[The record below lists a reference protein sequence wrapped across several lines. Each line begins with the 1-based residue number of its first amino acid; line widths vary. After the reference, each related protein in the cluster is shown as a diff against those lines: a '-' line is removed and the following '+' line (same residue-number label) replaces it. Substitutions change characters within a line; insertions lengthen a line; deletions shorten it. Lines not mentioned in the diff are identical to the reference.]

1 VLRDGEV
8 VGAGR
13 VLGEHAHFV
22 DEVGDE
28 LAPPDL
34 EYLDGLPRGLQGG
47 AAPDLVARRTVAI
60 DQRTRLSLCDQRIM
74 NAALPGAA
82 IVDNSCTTREESRRR
97 EMTERYDLVVVGA
110 GPGGSAAAYY
120 AARAGLATLLLDR
133 QEFPRDKACGDGL
146 MPHAASEVS
155 LMGLG
160 DWLDEPHHGKFT
172 GFSIYTR
179 TAYLRQGV
187 PPSLHGPRGYVVKR
201 EETDAKLLER
211 AVSAGAEFH
220 AGVRATGLL
229 RSPAGEVTGIEATQ
243 GGEYLRF
250 DAPAVV
256 AADGV
261 GGFAGSGMKTHQNAV
276 ARRQYYRGVEGPNK
290 EELHIFITRDMN
302 SDGAGY
308 GWVFYLGDGRANVGA
323 GVSTRALARTGRNLK
338 DFFDR
343 FLEEPQM
350 AGWLEDAEPE
360 GPAKSWSLKM
370 GMWGSKRY
378 AQGLMMV
385 GDAGSMVHPISGE
398 GVGYAIESGRLAA
411 SWAHE
416 AHARMNF
423 SASVLSGYERQLR
436 RQRAREHFSGHALV
450 NLVPNMGML
459 EPLFKACEKD
469 PGVRRA
475 LVESFTGDAPVYSLL
490 KHPRA
495 LASALKDGLEGTIRS

>member
-1 VLRDGEV
+1 
-8 VGAGR
+8 
-13 VLGEHAHFV
+13 
-22 DEVGDE
+22 
-28 LAPPDL
+28 
-34 EYLDGLPRGLQGG
+34 
-47 AAPDLVARRTVAI
+47 
-60 DQRTRLSLCDQRIM
+60 
-74 NAALPGAA
+74 
-82 IVDNSCTTREESRRR
+82 
-97 EMTERYDLVVVGA
+97 MTQAYDLVVVGA
-110 GPGGSAAAYY
+110 GPGGSATAHY
-120 AARAGLATLLLDR
+120 ASKAGLATLLLDR

-160 DWLDEPHHGKFT
+160 DWLDEPHHGRFT

-187 PPSLHGPRGYVVKR
+187 PPSLNGPRGYVVKR

-211 AVSAGAEFH
+211 ALAAGAEVR
-220 AGVRATGLL
+220 AGVKATELL
-229 RSPAGEVTGIEATQ
+229 RSSAGDVIGIEATRD
-243 GGEYLRF
+243 GEDLHF
-250 DAPAVV
+250 EAPLVV

-261 GGFAGSGMKTHQNAV
+261 GGFAGDGMKKHQNAV
-276 ARRQYYRGVEGPNK
+276 ARRRYYRGVDGPNK
-290 EELHIFITRDMN
+290 EDLHVFITRDMN
-302 SDGAGY
+302 EHGAGY

-323 GVSTRALARTGRNLK
+323 GVSTRALQRTGRNLK

-343 FLEEPQM
+343 FLEEPQI
-350 AGWLEDAEPE
+350 AGWLEGAEPE

-370 GMWGSKRY
+370 GMWGARRY
-378 AQGLMMV
+378 ARGLMMV

-416 AHARMNF
+416 AHVRRDF

-436 RQRAREHFSGHALV
+436 HQRAREHFSGHALV
-450 NLVPNMGML
+450 NLVPNLGML

-469 PGVRRA
+469 PDARRA
-475 LVESFTGDAPVYSLL
+475 LVEGFTGDAPIYSLL

-495 LASALKDGLEGTIRS
+495 LAAALKDGVGAAIGS